1 MYTKRLLIICQLYLK
16 APQGAFSLQSV
27 KSSTYQYQ
35 AKLEENNVLGELA
48 WMQIKNPNAESL
60 LQVSFKEI

>member
-1 MYTKRLLIICQLYLK
+1 MLLRICQLYLK

-35 AKLEENNVLGELA
+35 AKLGENSVLGELA
-48 WMQIKNPNAESL
+48 WMQIKNPNAKLL